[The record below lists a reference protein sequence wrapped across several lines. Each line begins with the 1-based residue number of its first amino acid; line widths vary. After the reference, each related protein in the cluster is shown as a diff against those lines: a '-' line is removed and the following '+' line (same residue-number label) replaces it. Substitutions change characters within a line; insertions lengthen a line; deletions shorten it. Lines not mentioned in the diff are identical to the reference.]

1 MVTIIPGYVYSLFA
15 ALIVGTIIVSSCT
28 LSMVNIKNQADNQQL
43 TNIDEYVATQSLTLI
58 TQTTQDN
65 QNTTQFLNLPSQ
77 VGNQEYWICLTSLT
91 NDSSGV
97 WVASGFGAT
106 VNLNQPQICIPA
118 NVVVSGSFVS
128 DWGRAFLQCC
138 YVNQTV
144 TLTLNCE

>member
-1 MVTIIPGYVYSLFA
+1 MVTIIPSYVYSIFA
-15 ALIVGTIIVSSCT
+15 ALIVGTIIVSSCS
-28 LSMVNIKNQADNQQL
+28 LSMLNLRKEAENQQL
-43 TNIDEYVATQSLTLI
+43 ANVDEYVAAQSLNLI
-58 TQTTQDN
+58 AHVTEDG